1 MVAMA
6 AIWLFSYLAPQNRK
20 TSEAVALWCSA
31 KKEFLEISQNSQENT
46 CAFFNKVASGNY
58 MKKETLA
65 QVFSREFYEILK
77 NIFYYRTPL
86 VVASKRGFYHITS
99 KCLKYGQVILLNL
112 KVHECRFENLP
123 TSSSLYESN
132 MLMISH

>member
-1 MVAMA
+1 M
-6 AIWLFSYLAPQNRK
+6 
-20 TSEAVALWCSA
+20 

-58 MKKETLA
+58 VKKETLA
-65 QVFSREFYEILK
+65 QVFSREFYEISK

-86 VVASKRGFYHITS
+86 VVASKGGFYHITS

-112 KVHECRFENLP
+112 NVHECRFENLP
-123 TSSSLYESN
+123 TLSSLYKV
-132 MLMISH
+132 IC

>member
-1 MVAMA
+1 
-6 AIWLFSYLAPQNRK
+6 
-20 TSEAVALWCSA
+20 
-31 KKEFLEISQNSQENT
+31 
-46 CAFFNKVASGNY
+46 

-65 QVFSREFYEILK
+65 QVFSREFYEISK

-86 VVASKRGFYHITS
+86 VVASKGGFYHITS

-112 KVHECRFENLP
+112 NVHECRFENLP
-123 TSSSLYESN
+123 TLSSLYESN